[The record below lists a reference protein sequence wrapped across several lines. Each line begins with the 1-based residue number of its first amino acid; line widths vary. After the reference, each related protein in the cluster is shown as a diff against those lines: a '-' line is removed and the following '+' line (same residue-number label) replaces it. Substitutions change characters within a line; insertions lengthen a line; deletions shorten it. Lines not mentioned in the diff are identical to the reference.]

1 MSDAR
6 DHSALKWIKA
16 ELDSSL
22 EKARHALEAYV
33 DDDAPE
39 AELDICIT
47 LLHQVRGTLQ
57 LIQLYG
63 GAMLAEEMELVANA
77 LKGLGEQ
84 KRKESAEALMV
95 GLAQLPDY
103 LEKIES
109 GTNDTP
115 ILLLPLMNELRAARD
130 ASLLSEV
137 ALFAP
142 NLDQKLKPADGSE
155 EANPEL
161 PKLAKKLRYQYHK
174 ALLDWYRDV
183 DKLGGLQ
190 RIAELFKTLEESAW
204 TTQVQQLFQVG
215 QSSVSALHD
224 GSLDSGIATKLLVG
238 KIDREIKRIIDEGE
252 LAVAQAP
259 ANDLIKNLLY
269 YTACADS
276 SSPAVKRVKEEF
288 GLDTSLFSQAGQ
300 ASDEASLHA
309 PGKDLLDSLRSAIS
323 ADLTA
328 IKDQL
333 DLFIRSKSGDLDRL
347 QAQQEP
353 LKKLADTLAMVGQGE
368 LRNRLMRQADKVAE
382 LVAAET
388 YPDEQDLMAMASD
401 ILFIET
407 SLNNLSVVR
416 RYTKEEKGDQV
427 LSSLPAGEFE
437 RLVDS
442 VMHEA
447 GIDMARNKE
456 AILNYIEQPENKS
469 LLQDVPRRFNGIAG
483 AFSVL
488 ALTDAADLMMR
499 LNRYVEQNL
508 LGENAVPAVAD
519 LDVFAD
525 AVTGIEYF
533 MEAVTE
539 GRGIHPEILDVTRD
553 ALSQLHVPELKTADV
568 VALSEPEVEPD
579 SMVVTTDDN
588 AENAEVVEVSESI
601 EEPVTTAAPAEVRTP
616 SADKPA
622 LEDIDPEILE
632 IFIEEAEEELAVI
645 QEYLPRWCDN
655 RDERDAL
662 TTFRRSFHTLK
673 GSGRLVGAKVIG
685 EYAWSVENLLNRV
698 IDETVEISPDIT
710 NLLMESITVLPVLI
724 ESQKQ
729 GVIPDIDVQPLIDR
743 AEALSK
749 PGGTVADSSSQDSQ
763 SAESRLDAL
772 EDEISSD
779 EESPFTAAAEEVSD
793 QELDDEPLADEA
805 MVDVM
810 DQPEEMAADLEEI
823 PSAPITMDETLLEI
837 FEAESQTHIETL
849 KHFYQNCSDS
859 PLACRIDKE
868 LVRALHTLHGSAE
881 MAGVDSIAQ
890 VSTALEAMSSQ
901 LNGLGKPADQAA
913 LDLIDRSVG
922 LFETTLNSINVPG
935 AELPDWRELI
945 DEIHQYRRDP
955 ELAPELEEDD
965 FPASEPIAD
974 EGLSLRDR
982 DSESESEATAEVDI
996 AEEKLSDDVSAV
1008 TVDLPELDEELD
1020 EVTEEQPQSD
1030 DLELVDLAD
1039 EIAEE
1044 IEADT
1049 ISEIDI
1055 ELDEVLIGD
1064 KEPVETADSSYPDEL
1079 EEHPESPESQ
1089 LAASELATTESPDQS
1104 KDEQSDEVDSAAESI
1119 TNGVELDRVAHRVEL
1134 ADSVD
1139 SDSVISQG
1147 ERQAPVFD
1155 LPVMIELEGDPELV
1169 DIFLEEA
1176 RELHEALEGTLQSG
1190 DFNLADKH
1198 VSEELQRTLHTLKGG
1213 ARLAGA
1219 MPIGDLSHGFESLLT
1234 AIDQGRIPTGNAL
1247 TTLTHEVIDRLAEQ
1261 IDDLGHGPQ
1270 LRSAEDLVSKLDQW
1284 LKEGGE
1290 PQPEET
1296 PAEAD
1301 AAIDA
1306 ESELVE
1312 AYAPE
1317 QSDEDLALA
1326 PEPEEQEQ
1334 PVVVADLLA
1343 EAVFEQPAI
1352 EEAAPTLESETE
1364 TASTEDAESPETS
1377 LNLTSDEPR
1386 NILTASRG
1394 QREQVRVRS
1403 DLLDRLVNYAGEVSI
1418 YRTRIE
1424 QQNGQLGFNL
1434 TELEQT
1440 ISRLREQLRQLEIE
1454 TEAQILFRYEQDRGD
1469 EAVHDATFDPL
1480 ELDRFSA
1487 MQQVSRSLMETVNDL
1502 ANINGFLED
1511 LQSDTDTLLL
1521 QQSRITTDLQ
1531 DGLMRTRM
1539 VPFAQIVPRLHRVV
1553 RQTCNQLDKKA
1564 ELVIRGEGSEIDRG
1578 ILERMIGPLEHI
1590 LRNAIA
1596 HGIETPAERQQSA
1609 KSATGTI
1616 RLDLSREGSDVQLVI
1631 SDDGAGVNMAKIR
1644 ERAIKSGLLDP
1655 NADVSD
1661 TDVLPFVLEHGFSTA
1676 QEITQISGRGVGL
1689 DVVVSE
1695 VKQLGG
1701 SLDITS
1707 QPGEGAKFII
1717 RLPLTLAI
1725 TDALLVELSG
1735 EIYAIPHT
1743 SIEGVVRVSLQEL
1756 EACYSG
1762 QQALYNYAGQD
1773 YQVRYLG
1780 SMLNVGQVNLSD
1792 QRKWYPLLLV
1802 RAGEHHVALQVDG
1815 LLGNRQIV
1823 VKSVGIQVA
1832 TVRWISGGT
1841 ILGDGRVALIL
1852 DVTALVRSDVAHAAA
1867 PKPELATVE
1876 TAMPEPGVGRTV
1888 MVVDDSITVRKVTG
1902 RLLERHGMNVITA
1915 KDGVDAV
1922 ATLQE
1927 QRPDIML
1934 LDIEMPRMDGYEL
1947 ARHMRSSDALKSIPI
1962 IMITSRTGEKH
1973 RNLAMEL
1980 GVKRYLGKPYQE
1992 SELLD
1997 NIYSV
2002 LGEVV
2007 R

>member
-1 MSDAR
+1 MSDAQ

-33 DDDAPE
+33 DEDGPE
-39 AELDICIT
+39 SELDCCIANI
-47 LLHQVRGTLQ
+47 HQVRGTLQ

-77 LKGLGEQ
+77 LSGLGEQ

-109 GTNDTP
+109 GASDTP
-115 ILLLPLMNELRAARD
+115 LLLLPLMNELRAARD
-130 ASLLSEV
+130 AALLSEV

-142 NLDQKLKPADGSE
+142 NLDQKLRPADGSE
-155 EANPEL
+155 EGNAEL
-161 PKLAKKLRYQYHK
+161 PKLARKLRFQYHK
-174 ALLDWYRDV
+174 ALLDWYRDIDV
-183 DKLGGLQ
+183 DGGLR
-190 RIAELFKTLEESAW
+190 RIADLFKALGEDAG
-204 TTQVQQLFQVG
+204 TTQVRQLFQVG
-215 QSSVSALHD
+215 ESTVSALHD
-224 GSLDSGIATKLLVG
+224 GSIDSGIATKLLIG
-238 KIDREIKRIIDEGE
+238 KIDREIKRIIDDGE
-252 LAVAQAP
+252 LAVAETP

-276 SSPAVKRVKEEF
+276 SNEVVQRVKREF
-288 GLDTSLFSQAGQ
+288 DLNTGLFGQ
-300 ASDEASLHA
+300 SVQGDDQSDLHA
-309 PGKDLLDSLRSAIS
+309 PGRDLLESLRSAIG

-333 DLFIRSKSGDLDRL
+333 DLFIRGKQGDLSRL

-353 LKKLADTLAMVGQGE
+353 LKKLADTLGMVGQGD
-368 LRNRLMRQADKVAE
+368 LRNRLMRQADKIAE
-382 LVAAET
+382 LVAANT

-407 SLNNLSVVR
+407 SLDNLSVVR
-416 RYTKEEKGDQV
+416 RYAKQEKSDQTV
-427 LSSLPAGEFE
+427 STLPAGEFE

-456 AILNYIEQPENKS
+456 AIINYIEQPENKS
-469 LLQDVPRRFNGIAG
+469 LLKDVPRRFNGIAG

-488 ALTDAADLMMR
+488 NLSDAAELMSR
-499 LNRYVEQNL
+499 LNRYVEHNL
-508 LGENAVPAVAD
+508 LSDSDVPTVAD
-519 LDVFAD
+519 LDIFAD
-525 AVTGIEYF
+525 AVTGIEYY

-553 ALSQLHVPELKTADV
+553 ALSQLHVPEVETTGLGDSASEAHVESPADAVDLEVVGLPADV
-568 VALSEPEVEPD
+568 
-579 SMVVTTDDN
+579 
-588 AENAEVVEVSESI
+588 
-601 EEPVTTAAPAEVRTP
+601 EPVADQKAEIRTP
-616 SADKPA
+616 SADKPS

-645 QEYLPRWCDN
+645 EEYLPRWCDN
-655 RDERDAL
+655 RDDRDAL

-685 EYAWSVENLLNRV
+685 EYAWSVENLLNRI
-698 IDETVEISPDIT
+698 IDETVEISPDVID
-710 NLLMESITVLPVLI
+710 LLLESITVLPVLI

-729 GVIPDIDVQPLIDR
+729 GTVPDIDTQPLIDR

-749 PGGTVADSSSQDSQ
+749 PEKNRT
-763 SAESRLDAL
+763 ESTTAQAQASIDEQAATERNLDAL
-772 EDEISSD
+772 EDEIASD
-779 EESPFTAAAEEVSD
+779 EVSPFSVPDELEYASEEGPVQEQD
-793 QELDDEPLADEA
+793 QEADLSESESLVGAIDEAVAPEAIDEPE
-805 MVDVM
+805 
-810 DQPEEMAADLEEI
+810 EEI
-823 PSAPITMDETLLEI
+823 APAPITMDETLLEI
-837 FEAESQTHIETL
+837 FEAESLTHIDTL
-849 KHFYQNCSDS
+849 NHFHDTCSEN

-890 VSTALEAMSSQ
+890 VSTALESMASL
-901 LNGLGKPADQAA
+901 LNGLGKPVDPPA
-913 LDLIDRSVG
+913 LELIDRSVD
-922 LFETTLNSINVPG
+922 LFRTTLGSINVPG

-945 DEIHQYRRDP
+945 DDIHHYRRDP
-955 ELAPELEEDD
+955 GLVPESDDEED
-965 FPASEPIAD
+965 SSLVSVAD
-974 EGLSLRDR
+974 ESIAHLPHEQ
-982 DSESESEATAEVDI
+982 ES
-996 AEEKLSDDVSAV
+996 SDDVSSVAEGLNTTEDLIANDFSAADEAHSGIETTTPESV
-1008 TVDLPELDEELD
+1008 EADSKEVIDLALLDLPE
-1020 EVTEEQPQSD
+1020 
-1030 DLELVDLAD
+1030 
-1039 EIAEE
+1039 
-1044 IEADT
+1044 
-1049 ISEIDI
+1049 
-1055 ELDEVLIGD
+1055 
-1064 KEPVETADSSYPDEL
+1064 
-1079 EEHPESPESQ
+1079 
-1089 LAASELATTESPDQS
+1089 ESPDEIVLEDAREIEINLDDALES
-1104 KDEQSDEVDSAAESI
+1104 ETEELEQPDQDESI
-1119 TNGVELDRVAHRVEL
+1119 G
-1134 ADSVD
+1134 ADTLSVD
-1139 SDSVISQG
+1139 ESVLALQEDISVEASESETEG
-1147 ERQAPVFD
+1147 LVEEAATTTTNE
-1155 LPVMIELEGDPELV
+1155 LPVADTADEKRSAPAVPHMVALEGDPELV

-1176 RELHEALEGTLQSG
+1176 RELHEALESTLQSG
-1190 DFNLADKH
+1190 NFNLADKH

-1234 AIDQGRIPTGNAL
+1234 AVDQARIQTGEGL
-1247 TTLTHEVIDRLAEQ
+1247 TSLTHEVIDRLAEQ

-1270 LRSAEDLVSKLDQW
+1270 LRSADDLVDKLDQW

-1290 PQPEET
+1290 PL
-1296 PAEAD
+1296 PANKPDELAVD
-1301 AAIDA
+1301 T
-1306 ESELVE
+1306 ESEIVE
-1312 AYAPE
+1312 TI
-1317 QSDEDLALA
+1317 SV
-1326 PEPEEQEQ
+1326 EP
-1334 PVVVADLLA
+1334 VDTA
-1343 EAVFEQPAI
+1343 FEVP
-1352 EEAAPTLESETE
+1352 LEM
-1364 TASTEDAESPETS
+1364 
-1377 LNLTSDEPR
+1377 SDEPSGALEVLDEPVSEQTDAIDEAVATTESLEQQPPAESAVPAESALSLAMDDAR
-1386 NILTASRG
+1386 TIQSGNRG

-1564 ELVIRGEGSEIDRG
+1564 ELVIQGEGSEIDRG

-1596 HGIETPAERQQSA
+1596 HGIETPAQRRDSG
-1609 KSATGTI
+1609 KSETGKI
-1616 RLDLSREGSDVQLVI
+1616 RLQLSREGSDIQLII

-1644 ERAIKSGLLDP
+1644 EQAIKSGLLDP
-1655 NADVSD
+1655 NAEVSD

-1707 QPGEGAKFII
+1707 QSGEGARFII

-1725 TDALLVELSG
+1725 TDALLVELGG

-1762 QQALYNYAGQD
+1762 RQKVYNYAGQD
-1773 YQVRYLG
+1773 YHIRYLG
-1780 SMLNVGQVNLSD
+1780 SMLNVAQVSLSD

-1852 DVTALVRSDVAHAAA
+1852 DVTALVRSDMAHAAA
-1867 PKPELATVE
+1867 PKHEVARVE
-1876 TAMPEPGVGRTV
+1876 TALQEPGVGRTV

-1947 ARHMRSSDALKSIPI
+1947 ARHMRNSDALKTIPI
-1962 IMITSRTGEKH
+1962 IMITSRTGDKH

-1980 GVKRYLGKPYQE
+1980 GVRRYLGKPYQE
-1992 SELLD
+1992 NELLD

-2002 LGEVV
+2002 LSEEA

>member
-1 MSDAR
+1 MSEAR

-33 DDDAPE
+33 DEAGPE
-39 AELDICIT
+39 TELDSCIT
-47 LLHQVRGTLQ
+47 NLHQVRGTLQ

-84 KRKESAEALMV
+84 KKRESAEALMV
-95 GLAQLPDY
+95 GLAQLPNY
-103 LEKIES
+103 LEQIES
-109 GTNDTP
+109 GASDMP
-115 ILLLPLMNELRAARD
+115 LLLLPLMNELRAARD
-130 ASLLSEV
+130 ASLLSEL
-137 ALFAP
+137 ALFSP
-142 NLDQKLKPADGSE
+142 DLDEKLKAADGSE
-155 EANPEL
+155 EGNPEL
-161 PKLAKKLRYQYHK
+161 PKLARKLRLQYHK
-174 ALLDWYRDV
+174 ALLDWYRDIDAV
-183 DKLGGLQ
+183 GGLE
-190 RIAELFKTLEESAW
+190 RIADLFKTFEESAW
-204 TTQVQQLFQVG
+204 TKQVRQFFQVG
-215 QSSVSALHD
+215 QSSVRALHE
-224 GSLDSGIATKLLVG
+224 GALDSGIATKLLVG
-238 KIDREIKRIIDEGE
+238 KVDREIKRIIDEGE
-252 LAVAQAP
+252 LAVAEAP

-269 YTACADS
+269 YTASADS
-276 SSPAVKRVKEEF
+276 NNPVVQQVKQDF
-288 GLDTSLFSQAGQ
+288 GLDGALFSKADQSGDQ
-300 ASDEASLHA
+300 SSLHA
-309 PGKDLLDSLRSAIS
+309 PGRELLDSLRSAIS

-333 DLFIRSKSGDLDRL
+333 DLFIRSKSSDLTRL

-353 LKKLADTLAMVGQGE
+353 LKKLADTLGMVGQGE
-368 LRNRLMRQADKVAE
+368 LRSRLMRQADKITE
-382 LVAAET
+382 LVEAES

-407 SLNNLSVVR
+407 SLENLSVVR
-416 RYTKEEKGDQV
+416 RYVKEEQDGQV

-456 AILNYIEQPENKS
+456 AILNYIEQPENKA

-488 ALTDAADLMMR
+488 TLTDAAELMGR
-499 LNRYVEQNL
+499 LNNFVEQNL
-508 LGENAVPAVAD
+508 LGDKAVPDVAD
-519 LDVFAD
+519 LDLFAD
-525 AVTGIEYF
+525 AVTGIEYY

-539 GRGIHPEILDVTRD
+539 GRGIHPEILEVTRN
-553 ALSQLHVPELKTADV
+553 ALAELRVPELTSNEPGEPSNEA
-568 VALSEPEVEPD
+568 EPELELEQQDLAEEIIKPVESADLPD
-579 SMVVTTDDN
+579 LASDK
-588 AENAEVVEVSESI
+588 AEPQP
-601 EEPVTTAAPAEVRTP
+601 EPAQVRTP
-616 SADKPA
+616 SAEKPA

-645 QEYLPRWCDN
+645 EEYLPRWRDN
-655 RDERDAL
+655 RDDSDAL

-673 GSGRLVGAKVIG
+673 GSGRLVGAKIIG
-685 EYAWSVENLLNRV
+685 EYAWSLENLLNRV
-698 IDETVEISPDIT
+698 IDETVEASPDVIAV
-710 NLLMESITVLPVLI
+710 LMESIKVLPVLI

-729 GVIPDIDVQPLIDR
+729 GTLPDIDVQPLIAR

-749 PGGTVADSSSQDSQ
+749 PGAVVEGDELP
-763 SAESRLDAL
+763 SAENQLNAL
-772 EDEISSD
+772 ENEIDADESIDFSAAED
-779 EESPFTAAAEEVSD
+779 EHEITGLEEEPEEIGPVMDSMDESEVPAEEV
-793 QELDDEPLADEA
+793 QEILEP
-805 MVDVM
+805 
-810 DQPEEMAADLEEI
+810 
-823 PSAPITMDETLLEI
+823 APITMDETLLEI
-837 FEAESQTHIETL
+837 FEAESETHIETL
-849 KHFYQNCSDS
+849 SHFYDACSES
-859 PLACRIDKE
+859 PLACRIDRE

-890 VSTALEAMSSQ
+890 VSTALEAMTSQ
-901 LNGLGKPADQAA
+901 LNGLGRPADEAA
-913 LDLIDRSVG
+913 LNLIDRSVG
-922 LFETTLNSINVPG
+922 LFKTTLGSINVPG
-935 AELPDWRELI
+935 AVLPDWRELI

-955 ELAPELEEDD
+955 ELAPELEEDS
-965 FPASEPIAD
+965 FPESETVAEEIPTHPDNEMGIEPALKAD
-974 EGLSLRDR
+974 DSNTETNQEWLAVPEDVVDLSVLD
-982 DSESESEATAEVDI
+982 DITSESEGHIPTDGDETASVEQADGVVIGSESDETDELDIALDEALAAEESEVEVAVSSSSEEIEEITDSLAESEAD
-996 AEEKLSDDVSAV
+996 
-1008 TVDLPELDEELD
+1008 DLPE
-1020 EVTEEQPQSD
+1020 
-1030 DLELVDLAD
+1030 
-1039 EIAEE
+1039 EI
-1044 IEADT
+1044 
-1049 ISEIDI
+1049 SSDI
-1055 ELDEVLIGD
+1055 ESEALSAEVV
-1064 KEPVETADSSYPDEL
+1064 PVV
-1079 EEHPESPESQ
+1079 SQ
-1089 LAASELATTESPDQS
+1089 VDVGS
-1104 KDEQSDEVDSAAESI
+1104 KGYG
-1119 TNGVELDRVAHRVEL
+1119 T
-1134 ADSVD
+1134 
-1139 SDSVISQG
+1139 
-1147 ERQAPVFD
+1147 
-1155 LPVMIELEGDPELV
+1155 PVMVELEGDPELV

-1176 RELHEALEGTLQSG
+1176 RELLESLESTLQAG
-1190 DFNLADKH
+1190 NFNLSDKKA
-1198 VSEELQRTLHTLKGG
+1198 SEELQRTLHTLKGG

-1234 AIDQGRIPTGNAL
+1234 AVDQERIQASEAL
-1247 TTLTHEVIDRLAEQ
+1247 TSLTHEVIDRLAEQ
-1261 IDDLGHGPQ
+1261 IDDLTHEPK
-1270 LRSAEDLVSKLDQW
+1270 LRSADDLVLKLEQW
-1284 LKEGGE
+1284 LKQGGE
-1290 PQPEET
+1290 PEPEPEPESQEIEVISEPVLTDEAESPVVELGEAEIPPSLET
-1296 PAEAD
+1296 EPAEA
-1301 AAIDA
+1301 A
-1306 ESELVE
+1306 LT
-1312 AYAPE
+1312 P
-1317 QSDEDLALA
+1317 DEPVD
-1326 PEPEEQEQ
+1326 E
-1334 PVVVADLLA
+1334 PVVD
-1343 EAVFEQPAI
+1343 AVEDQQQTTVDPAPI
-1352 EEAAPTLESETE
+1352 QLGSEAALSIATDDESRTVQ
-1364 TASTEDAESPETS
+1364 S
-1377 LNLTSDEPR
+1377 
-1386 NILTASRG
+1386 ASRG

-1454 TEAQILFRYEQDRGD
+1454 TEAQILFRYEHDRGEE
-1469 EAVHDATFDPL
+1469 EAHDAAFDPL

-1502 ANINGFLED
+1502 SNINGFLED
-1511 LQSDTDTLLL
+1511 LQSESDTLLL
-1521 QQSRITTDLQ
+1521 QQARITTDLQ

-1553 RQTCNQLDKKA
+1553 RQTCNQLEKKA
-1564 ELVIRGEGSEIDRG
+1564 DLVIRGEGSEIDRG

-1596 HGIETPAERQQSA
+1596 HGIETPAQRRDSG
-1609 KSATGTI
+1609 KSESGTI
-1616 RLDLSREGSDVQLVI
+1616 RLDLSREGSDIQLVI

-1644 ERAIKSGLLDP
+1644 EQAIKSGLLDP
-1655 NADVSD
+1655 NAEVAD

-1701 SLDITS
+1701 SLDIAS

-1717 RLPLTLAI
+1717 LLPLTLAI
-1725 TDALLVELSG
+1725 TDALLVELTG

-1762 QQALYNYAGQD
+1762 KQSVYNYAGQD

-1780 SMLNVGQVNLSD
+1780 SMLNVGQLSLSD

-1852 DVTALVRSDVAHAAA
+1852 DVTALVRSDAAHSAA
-1867 PKPELATVE
+1867 PKPELAKVE
-1876 TAMPEPGVGRTV
+1876 ASSPEPGVGRTV

-1947 ARHMRSSDALKSIPI
+1947 ARHMRNSDALKAIPI
-1962 IMITSRTGEKH
+1962 IMITSRTGDKH

-1992 SELLD
+1992 NELLD

-2002 LGEVV
+2002 LGEEVK
-2007 R
+2007 

>member
-1 MSDAR
+1 MSEAR

-33 DDDAPE
+33 DEAGPE
-39 AELDICIT
+39 TELDSCISN
-47 LLHQVRGTLQ
+47 LHQVRGTLQ

-84 KRKESAEALMV
+84 KKRESAEALMV

-103 LEKIES
+103 LEQIES
-109 GTNDTP
+109 GASDMP
-115 ILLLPLMNELRAARD
+115 LLLLPLMNELRAARD
-130 ASLLSEV
+130 ASLLSEL
-137 ALFAP
+137 ALFSP
-142 NLDQKLKPADGSE
+142 NLDEKLKAADGSE
-155 EANPEL
+155 EGNPEL
-161 PKLAKKLRYQYHK
+161 PKLARKLRLQYHK
-174 ALLDWYRDV
+174 ALLDWYRDIDAV
-183 DKLGGLQ
+183 GGLE
-190 RIAELFKTLEESAW
+190 RIANLFKTFEESAW
-204 TTQVQQLFQVG
+204 TKQVRQFFQVA
-215 QSSVSALHD
+215 QSSVRALHE
-224 GSLDSGIATKLLVG
+224 GALDSGIATKLLVG
-238 KIDREIKRIIDEGE
+238 KVDREIKRIIDEGE
-252 LAVAQAP
+252 LAVAEAP

-269 YTACADS
+269 YTASADS
-276 SSPAVKRVKEEF
+276 NNPVVQQVKQDF
-288 GLDTSLFSQAGQ
+288 GLDGALFSKADQSGDQ
-300 ASDEASLHA
+300 SSLHA
-309 PGKDLLDSLRSAIS
+309 PGRELLDSLRSAIS

-333 DLFIRSKSGDLDRL
+333 DLFIRSKSSDLTRL

-353 LKKLADTLAMVGQGE
+353 LKKLADTLGMVGQGE
-368 LRNRLMRQADKVAE
+368 LRSRLMRQADKITE
-382 LVAAET
+382 LVEAES

-407 SLNNLSVVR
+407 SLENLSVVR
-416 RYTKEEKGDQV
+416 RYVKEEQDGQV

-456 AILNYIEQPENKS
+456 AILNYIEQPENKA

-488 ALTDAADLMMR
+488 TLTDAAELMGR
-499 LNRYVEQNL
+499 LNNFVEQNL
-508 LGENAVPAVAD
+508 LGDKAVPDVAD
-519 LDVFAD
+519 LDLFAD
-525 AVTGIEYF
+525 AVTGIEYY

-539 GRGIHPEILDVTRD
+539 GRGIHPEILEVTRN
-553 ALSQLHVPELKTADV
+553 ALAELRVPELTSNEPGEPSNEA
-568 VALSEPEVEPD
+568 EPELEQQD
-579 SMVVTTDDN
+579 L
-588 AENAEVVEVSESI
+588 AEEI
-601 EEPVTTAAPAEVRTP
+601 IEPVESAALLELASDEAEPQPEPAQVRTP
-616 SADKPA
+616 SAEKPA

-645 QEYLPRWCDN
+645 EEYLPRWRDN
-655 RDERDAL
+655 RDDSDAL

-673 GSGRLVGAKVIG
+673 GSGRLVGAKTIG
-685 EYAWSVENLLNRV
+685 EYAWSLENLLNRV
-698 IDETVEISPDIT
+698 IDETVEASPDVIAV
-710 NLLMESITVLPVLI
+710 LMESIRVLPELI

-729 GVIPDIDVQPLIDR
+729 GTLPDIDVQPLIAR

-749 PGGTVADSSSQDSQ
+749 PGAVVEGDELP
-763 SAESRLDAL
+763 SAENQLNAL
-772 EDEISSD
+772 ENEIDADESIDFSAAEDGHEITGQEEETEEAEPVMDSMD
-779 EESPFTAAAEEVSD
+779 ESEVSAEEV
-793 QELDDEPLADEA
+793 Q
-805 MVDVM
+805 
-810 DQPEEMAADLEEI
+810 EI
-823 PSAPITMDETLLEI
+823 PEPAPITMDETLLEI

-849 KHFYQNCSDS
+849 SHFYDACSES
-859 PLACRIDKE
+859 PLACRIDRE

-890 VSTALEAMSSQ
+890 VSTALEAMTSQ
-901 LNGLGKPADQAA
+901 LNGLGRPADEAA
-913 LDLIDRSVG
+913 LNLIDRSVE
-922 LFETTLNSINVPG
+922 LFKTTLGSINVPG
-935 AELPDWRELI
+935 AVLPDWRELI

-955 ELAPELEEDD
+955 ELVPEPEEDT
-965 FPASEPIAD
+965 FTESETVAEEIPTQPENEIGAESALKADDNNTETNQEWLAVPEGVVDLSEVNDIA
-974 EGLSLRDR
+974 
-982 DSESESEATAEVDI
+982 SESEGKPSTDG
-996 AEEKLSDDVSAV
+996 
-1008 TVDLPELDEELD
+1008 
-1020 EVTEEQPQSD
+1020 
-1030 DLELVDLAD
+1030 D
-1039 EIAEE
+1039 EIALVELTDEVVTSSESDEIDEVGE
-1044 IEADT
+1044 IEIA
-1049 ISEIDI
+1049 
-1055 ELDEVLIGD
+1055 LDEVL
-1064 KEPVETADSSYPDEL
+1064 
-1079 EEHPESPESQ
+1079 
-1089 LAASELATTESPDQS
+1089 
-1104 KDEQSDEVDSAAESI
+1104 AAEESEVEAAVSSSSEEIEEI
-1119 TNGVELDRVAHRVEL
+1119 TDSL
-1134 ADSVD
+1134 AESEADDLPEEIPSDIESEALSSEAVPVVSQADDDSKGYD
-1139 SDSVISQG
+1139 
-1147 ERQAPVFD
+1147 APVM
-1155 LPVMIELEGDPELV
+1155 VELEGDPELV

-1176 RELHEALEGTLQSG
+1176 RELLESLESTLQTG
-1190 DFNLADKH
+1190 NFNLSDKK

-1219 MPIGDLSHGFESLLT
+1219 IPIGDLSHGFESLLT
-1234 AIDQGRIPTGNAL
+1234 AVDQERIQSSEAL
-1247 TTLTHEVIDRLAEQ
+1247 TSLTHEVIDRLAEQ
-1261 IDDLGHGPQ
+1261 IDDLAHEPK
-1270 LRSAEDLVSKLDQW
+1270 LRSADDLVLKLEQW
-1284 LKEGGE
+1284 LKQGGE
-1290 PQPEET
+1290 PEPEPESQEIEVTSEPVTDEAESPVAELDET
-1296 PAEAD
+1296 EISPALEAEPAEA
-1301 AAIDA
+1301 A
-1306 ESELVE
+1306 
-1312 AYAPE
+1312 
-1317 QSDEDLALA
+1317 
-1326 PEPEEQEQ
+1326 
-1334 PVVVADLLA
+1334 
-1343 EAVFEQPAI
+1343 
-1352 EEAAPTLESETE
+1352 
-1364 TASTEDAESPETS
+1364 
-1377 LNLTSDEPR
+1377 LTSDEPIDEPGVDAVEDQQQTAVDLPQIQSGAEAALSIATDDESR
-1386 NILTASRG
+1386 TIQSASRG

-1454 TEAQILFRYEQDRGD
+1454 TEAQILFRYEHDRGE
-1469 EAVHDATFDPL
+1469 EAAHDAAFDPL

-1502 ANINGFLED
+1502 SNINGFLED
-1511 LQSDTDTLLL
+1511 LQSESDTLLL

-1564 ELVIRGEGSEIDRG
+1564 DLVIRGEGSEIDRG

-1596 HGIETPAERQQSA
+1596 HGIETPAQRRESG
-1609 KSATGTI
+1609 KSESGTI
-1616 RLDLSREGSDVQLVI
+1616 RLDLSREGSDIQLVI

-1644 ERAIKSGLLDP
+1644 EQAIKSGLLDP
-1655 NADVSD
+1655 NAEVAD

-1717 RLPLTLAI
+1717 LLPLTLAI
-1725 TDALLVELSG
+1725 TDALLVELTG

-1762 QQALYNYAGQD
+1762 KQSVYNYAGQD

-1780 SMLNVGQVNLSD
+1780 SMLNVGQLSLSD

-1852 DVTALVRSDVAHAAA
+1852 DVTALVRSDAAHSAA
-1867 PKPELATVE
+1867 PKPELAKVE
-1876 TAMPEPGVGRTV
+1876 VSSPEPGVGRTV

-1947 ARHMRSSDALKSIPI
+1947 ARHMRNSDALKAIPI
-1962 IMITSRTGEKH
+1962 IMITSRTGDKH

-1992 SELLD
+1992 NELLD

-2002 LGEVV
+2002 LGEEVK
-2007 R
+2007 